1 MNADRIFSNVEDTA
15 KDFWASRP
23 RRALRGRM
31 IAGVAAGIGRRYG
44 VDPEL
49 VRVVFVVSTLFGGAG
64 ILFYLAGWLL
74 LPAEGDQVSA
84 AEGLIHRGRSSTSAG
99 LTVVLGILLLIAL
112 AGGIHNLVATV
123 VGGVM
128 LLAALYLLHRGRAG
142 WPNTGN
148 PTTTG
153 GNSMGG
159 NETPTGRPPWQAGP
173 EQPTEQAGAGQ
184 QGAGQ
189 SAQQTTEAPKP
200 PSWDPLGAAPF
211 AWDLPDP
218 TPEPTEPEP
227 RQRSPRFG
235 WATIGAAVAL
245 GAVLIVVSPHSN
257 WLDFRHDS
265 GLVLAVLGLGMV
277 AGSFAR
283 SGRWLIIPALL
294 LSVVG
299 LATPATLSNSLTDS
313 GNVHYQPTLLSD
325 VHSSYEHG
333 AGNMVVDL
341 RGLEGTGTVHTT
353 VTEGAGKVTVLV
365 PKYASVHATCHS
377 SVGAVKCLGNRASG
391 PGANTQGDQA
401 GNSGITIDL
410 LANDGAGDVEVS
422 NG

>member
-44 VDPEL
+44 VDPVL

-159 NETPTGRPPWQAGP
+159 NETPGSGWV
-173 EQPTEQAGAGQ
+173 EI
-184 QGAGQ
+184 
-189 SAQQTTEAPKP
+189 EA
-200 PSWDPLGAAPF
+200 
-211 AWDLPDP
+211 
-218 TPEPTEPEP
+218 E
-227 RQRSPRFG
+227 
-235 WATIGAAVAL
+235 
-245 GAVLIVVSPHSN
+245 
-257 WLDFRHDS
+257 
-265 GLVLAVLGLGMV
+265 
-277 AGSFAR
+277 
-283 SGRWLIIPALL
+283 
-294 LSVVG
+294 SVVKAPRWSTS
-299 LATPATLSNSLTDS
+299 LPPARMMNA
-313 GNVHYQPTLLSD
+313 P
-325 VHSSYEHG
+325 
-333 AGNMVVDL
+333 
-341 RGLEGTGTVHTT
+341 
-353 VTEGAGKVTVLV
+353 
-365 PKYASVHATCHS
+365 
-377 SVGAVKCLGNRASG
+377 
-391 PGANTQGDQA
+391 
-401 GNSGITIDL
+401 
-410 LANDGAGDVEVS
+410 
-422 NG
+422 